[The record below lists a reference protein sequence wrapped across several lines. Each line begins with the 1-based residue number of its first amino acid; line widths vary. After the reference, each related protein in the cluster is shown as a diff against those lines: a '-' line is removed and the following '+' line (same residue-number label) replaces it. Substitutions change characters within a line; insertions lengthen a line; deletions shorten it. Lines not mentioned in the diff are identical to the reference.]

1 MPAALEGIKVI
12 DLSRTGPGQQAT
24 TMLADLG
31 ADVTAIEQP
40 GFIQRRAAGGSVG
53 GSYGRNVGRNKRSI
67 LLNLAD
73 PRGREVFMR
82 LARGADVV
90 MESFRPGTV
99 AKLGVDYE
107 AVRAVNPRVIYC
119 SLSGF
124 GQTGPY
130 ARMAA
135 HDIEYQAVGG
145 LLSLDETGRPR
156 VPDNI
161 WADRQAIMTAAISIL
176 TALVARE
183 RLGIGQ
189 YIDASYLDGAVTP
202 PVRHWDE
209 MLAGA
214 YPCYNVYECADGRYI
229 ALGIREPWF
238 WERLCRLVGKDEWIA
253 HQRPQ
258 GALHAEM
265 TAFFRDTFRT
275 RTCDEWTRLFLKH
288 DIEGAPVNIGDEVL
302 RDPHLIERQSF
313 VEVDNGEGGVS
324 WQVASLVRLSETP
337 WRMRRSV
344 TPLGGDTDAVLAELG
359 YNEAARDAL
368 REAGVIE

>member
-1 MPAALEGIKVI
+1 MPAALQGIKI
-12 DLSRTGPGQQAT
+12 LDLSRTGPGQQAT

-31 ADVTAIEQP
+31 ADVTAVEQP

-53 GSYGRNVGRNKRSI
+53 AAYGRNVGRNKRSI
-67 LLNLAD
+67 LVNLAD
-73 PRGREVFMR
+73 PRGREVFLR
-82 LARGADVV
+82 LARAADVV

-99 AKLGVDYE
+99 TRLGVDYE
-107 AVRAVNPRVIYC
+107 AVRAVNPRVVYC

-124 GQTGPY
+124 GQSGPY
-130 ARMAA
+130 ARMPA
-135 HDIEYQAVGG
+135 HDIQYQAVGG
-145 LLSLDETGRPR
+145 LLPLDAEGRPR

-161 WADRQAIMTAAISIL
+161 WADRQAIMTAVIGIL

-189 YIDASYLDGAVTP
+189 YLDAAYLDGAVTP
-202 PVRHWDE
+202 PGRHWDE

-238 WERLCRLVGKDEWIA
+238 WERLCKLVGKEEWIA

-265 TAFFRDTFRT
+265 TAFFQATFRT
-275 RTCDEWTRLFLKH
+275 RPQAEWTRLFLEH
-288 DIEGAPVNIGDEVL
+288 DIEGAPVNIGEDVL
-302 RDPHLIERQSF
+302 RDPHLAARQSL
-313 VEVDNGEGGVS
+313 VAVDGGEGGTS
-324 WQVASLVRLSETP
+324 WQTASLVRLSETP
-337 WRMRRSV
+337 WQMRRPF
-344 TPLGGDTDAVLAELG
+344 TWLGGDTDAVLAELG
-359 YNEAARDAL
+359 YDEATRAAL